1 MMNLQRQCDE
11 CTECCKGWLTA
22 NIYGKEMVS
31 GRPCHFLAK
40 GGCSIYKDRPQEPC
54 VTYNCAWLIDPEI
67 PEWLKPST
75 SKVILSWKNSPF
87 GDFLEAKECGE
98 KMDATVLNWIYIYAG
113 QNNFNLAIEVAGS
126 WYFRGPP
133 EFTEEISKTKRQ

>member
-1 MMNLQRQCDE
+1 MDHQRQCNE

-22 NIYGKEMVS
+22 NIYGKEMMP

-40 GGCSIYKDRPQEPC
+40 NSCSIYKDRPTDPC
-54 VTYNCAWLIDPEI
+54 VNYTCMWLNNMEI
-67 PEWLKPST
+67 PEWLKPSV
-75 SKVILSWKNSPF
+75 SKVIMSWKRYSGGNY
-87 GDFLEAKECGE
+87 LEVKECGE
-98 KMDATVLNWIYIYAG
+98 KMDSTVLNWIYIYAG

-133 EFTEEISKTKRQ
+133 EFTEEISNTKR

>member
-1 MMNLQRQCDE
+1 MNHQRQCDE

-22 NIYGKEMVS
+22 SIYGKEMDS

-40 GGCSIYKDRPQEPC
+40 TGCSIYKDRPADPC
-54 VTYNCAWLIDPEI
+54 VNYSCMWLNDLEI

-75 SKVILSWKNSPF
+75 AKVIMSWKRYSK
-87 GDFLEAKECGE
+87 GEYLEVKECGE
-98 KMDATVLNWIYIYAG
+98 KMDSTVLNWIYIYSG
-113 QNNFNLAIEVAGS
+113 QNNLNLAIEVAGS

-133 EFTEEISKTKRQ
+133 EFTDEVSNTKRK